1 MKYLSHIYKIQ
12 EKITRN
18 FNESQ
23 YGGSKFK
30 TEIDDFDKSSDNLFL
45 KTDIGKFFVKSLIV
59 VAMIFGGIYFL
70 IPDAKVFKGLETDQ
84 NKYIALTLIQNPRI
98 LWKMSETDES
108 KGNLQNAIR
117 DMEVAIGLLEMHGAR
132 LEVLQTYQNRLQTL
146 ENKKNNAK

>member
-1 MKYLSHIYKIQ
+1 M
-12 EKITRN
+12 
-18 FNESQ
+18 
-23 YGGSKFK
+23 K

-45 KTDIGKFFVKSLIV
+45 KTDIGKFFVKSLVV

-70 IPDAKVFKGLETDQ
+70 IPDARVFKGLETDQ

-108 KGNLQNAIR
+108 KGNLPNAIR

-132 LEVLQTYQNRLQTL
+132 LEVLQIYQNRLQAL
-146 ENKKNNAK
+146 ENKKANAK

>member
-1 MKYLSHIYKIQ
+1 M
-12 EKITRN
+12 
-18 FNESQ
+18 
-23 YGGSKFK
+23 K

-59 VAMIFGGIYFL
+59 VAMIFGGMYFL
-70 IPDAKVFKGLETDQ
+70 MPDARVFKGLETDQ

-98 LWKMSETDES
+98 LWEMSETDES
-108 KGNLQNAIR
+108 KGNLPNAIR

-132 LEVLQTYQNRLQTL
+132 LEVLQTYQNRLQAL

>member
-1 MKYLSHIYKIQ
+1 M
-12 EKITRN
+12 
-18 FNESQ
+18 
-23 YGGSKFK
+23 K

-45 KTDIGKFFVKSLIV
+45 KTDIGKFFVKSLIA

-132 LEVLQTYQNRLQTL
+132 LEVLQTYQNRLQAL
-146 ENKKNNAK
+146 ENKKTNAK

>member
-1 MKYLSHIYKIQ
+1 M
-12 EKITRN
+12 
-18 FNESQ
+18 
-23 YGGSKFK
+23 K

-132 LEVLQTYQNRLQTL
+132 LEVLQTYQNRLQAL

>member
-1 MKYLSHIYKIQ
+1 M
-12 EKITRN
+12 
-18 FNESQ
+18 
-23 YGGSKFK
+23 K

-108 KGNLQNAIR
+108 KGNLPNAIR

-132 LEVLQTYQNRLQTL
+132 LEVLQIYQNRLQAL
-146 ENKKNNAK
+146 ENKKTNAK

>member
-1 MKYLSHIYKIQ
+1 M
-12 EKITRN
+12 
-18 FNESQ
+18 
-23 YGGSKFK
+23 K

-59 VAMIFGGIYFL
+59 VAMIFGGMYFL

-108 KGNLQNAIR
+108 KGNLPNAIR

-132 LEVLQTYQNRLQTL
+132 LEVLQIYQNRLQAL
-146 ENKKNNAK
+146 ENKKTNAK

>member
-1 MKYLSHIYKIQ
+1 M
-12 EKITRN
+12 
-18 FNESQ
+18 
-23 YGGSKFK
+23 K
-30 TEIDDFDKSSDNLFL
+30 TEIDDFDKSRDNLFL

-108 KGNLQNAIR
+108 KGNLPNAIR

-146 ENKKNNAK
+146 ENKKANAK

>member
-1 MKYLSHIYKIQ
+1 M
-12 EKITRN
+12 
-18 FNESQ
+18 
-23 YGGSKFK
+23 K

-70 IPDAKVFKGLETDQ
+70 IPDARVFKGLETDQ
-84 NKYIALTLIQNPRI
+84 NKYVALTLIQNPRI

-108 KGNLQNAIR
+108 KGNLPNAIR

>member
-1 MKYLSHIYKIQ
+1 M
-12 EKITRN
+12 
-18 FNESQ
+18 
-23 YGGSKFK
+23 K

-70 IPDAKVFKGLETDQ
+70 IPDARVFKGLETDQ

-108 KGNLQNAIR
+108 KGNLPNAIR
-117 DMEVAIGLLEMHGAR
+117 DMEVAIGLLEMHGASLDV
-132 LEVLQTYQNRLQTL
+132 LEIYQNRLQAL
-146 ENKKNNAK
+146 ENKKTNAK

>member
-1 MKYLSHIYKIQ
+1 M
-12 EKITRN
+12 
-18 FNESQ
+18 
-23 YGGSKFK
+23 K
-30 TEIDDFDKSSDNLFL
+30 TEIDDFDKSSDKLFL

-59 VAMIFGGIYFL
+59 VAMIFGGIYLL

-108 KGNLQNAIR
+108 KGNLPNAIR

-132 LEVLQTYQNRLQTL
+132 LEVLQIYQNRLQAL

>member
-1 MKYLSHIYKIQ
+1 M
-12 EKITRN
+12 
-18 FNESQ
+18 
-23 YGGSKFK
+23 K

-70 IPDAKVFKGLETDQ
+70 IPDTRVFKGLETDQ

-108 KGNLQNAIR
+108 KGNLPNAIR

-132 LEVLQTYQNRLQTL
+132 LEVLQIYQNRLQAL

>member
-1 MKYLSHIYKIQ
+1 MK
-12 EKITRN
+12 TD
-18 FNESQ
+18 
-23 YGGSKFK
+23 
-30 TEIDDFDKSSDNLFL
+30 IDDFDKSSDNLFL

>member
-1 MKYLSHIYKIQ
+1 M
-12 EKITRN
+12 
-18 FNESQ
+18 
-23 YGGSKFK
+23 K
-30 TEIDDFDKSSDNLFL
+30 TEIDDFDKSSDSLFL
-45 KTDIGKFFVKSLIV
+45 KTDIGKFFVKSLIA

-132 LEVLQTYQNRLQTL
+132 LEVLQTYQNRLHAL

>member
-1 MKYLSHIYKIQ
+1 M
-12 EKITRN
+12 
-18 FNESQ
+18 
-23 YGGSKFK
+23 K

-70 IPDAKVFKGLETDQ
+70 IPDARVFKGLETDQ

-117 DMEVAIGLLEMHGAR
+117 DMEVAIGLLEMHGAH
-132 LEVLQTYQNRLQTL
+132 LEVLQTYQNRLQAL
-146 ENKKNNAK
+146 ENKKTNAK

>member
-1 MKYLSHIYKIQ
+1 M
-12 EKITRN
+12 
-18 FNESQ
+18 
-23 YGGSKFK
+23 K

-108 KGNLQNAIR
+108 KGNLPNAIR

-132 LEVLQTYQNRLQTL
+132 LEVLQIYQNRLQAL

>member
-1 MKYLSHIYKIQ
+1 M
-12 EKITRN
+12 
-18 FNESQ
+18 
-23 YGGSKFK
+23 K

-146 ENKKNNAK
+146 ENKKRRISI

>member
-1 MKYLSHIYKIQ
+1 M
-12 EKITRN
+12 
-18 FNESQ
+18 
-23 YGGSKFK
+23 K

-59 VAMIFGGIYFL
+59 VAMIFGGMYFL
-70 IPDAKVFKGLETDQ
+70 IPDARVFKGLETDQ

-108 KGNLQNAIR
+108 KGNLPNAIR

-132 LEVLQTYQNRLQTL
+132 LEVLQTYQNRLKAL
-146 ENKKNNAK
+146 ENKKTNAK

>member
-1 MKYLSHIYKIQ
+1 M
-12 EKITRN
+12 
-18 FNESQ
+18 
-23 YGGSKFK
+23 K

-84 NKYIALTLIQNPRI
+84 NKYIDLTLIQNPRI

-108 KGNLQNAIR
+108 KGNLPNAIR

>member
-1 MKYLSHIYKIQ
+1 M
-12 EKITRN
+12 
-18 FNESQ
+18 
-23 YGGSKFK
+23 K

-70 IPDAKVFKGLETDQ
+70 IPDARVFKGLETDQ
-84 NKYIALTLIQNPRI
+84 NKNIALTLIQNPRI

-146 ENKKNNAK
+146 ENKKANAK

>member
-1 MKYLSHIYKIQ
+1 M
-12 EKITRN
+12 
-18 FNESQ
+18 
-23 YGGSKFK
+23 K

-59 VAMIFGGIYFL
+59 VAMIFGGMYFL
-70 IPDAKVFKGLETDQ
+70 MPDARVFKGLETDQ

-108 KGNLQNAIR
+108 KGNLPNAIR

-132 LEVLQTYQNRLQTL
+132 LEVIQIYQNRLQAL
-146 ENKKNNAK
+146 ENKKTNAK

>member
-1 MKYLSHIYKIQ
+1 M
-12 EKITRN
+12 
-18 FNESQ
+18 
-23 YGGSKFK
+23 K

-59 VAMIFGGIYFL
+59 VDMIFGGIYFL
-70 IPDAKVFKGLETDQ
+70 IPDARVFKGLETDQ

-108 KGNLQNAIR
+108 KGNLPNAIR

-132 LEVLQTYQNRLQTL
+132 LEVLQIYQNRLQAL
-146 ENKKNNAK
+146 ENKKANAK

>member
-1 MKYLSHIYKIQ
+1 M
-12 EKITRN
+12 
-18 FNESQ
+18 
-23 YGGSKFK
+23 K
-30 TEIDDFDKSSDNLFL
+30 TEIDDFDKSSDNLFI

-70 IPDAKVFKGLETDQ
+70 IPDARVFKCLETDQ
-84 NKYIALTLIQNPRI
+84 NKYIAHTLIQNPRI

-132 LEVLQTYQNRLQTL
+132 LEVIQIYQNRLQAL
-146 ENKKNNAK
+146 ENKKTNAK

>member
-1 MKYLSHIYKIQ
+1 M
-12 EKITRN
+12 
-18 FNESQ
+18 
-23 YGGSKFK
+23 K

-59 VAMIFGGIYFL
+59 VAMIFGGMYFL

-108 KGNLQNAIR
+108 KGNLPNAIR

-132 LEVLQTYQNRLQTL
+132 LEVLQTYQNRLQAL

>member
-1 MKYLSHIYKIQ
+1 M
-12 EKITRN
+12 
-18 FNESQ
+18 
-23 YGGSKFK
+23 K

-108 KGNLQNAIR
+108 KGNLPNAIR

-132 LEVLQTYQNRLQTL
+132 LEVLQIYQNRLQAL
-146 ENKKNNAK
+146 ENKKANAK

>member
-1 MKYLSHIYKIQ
+1 M
-12 EKITRN
+12 
-18 FNESQ
+18 
-23 YGGSKFK
+23 K

-59 VAMIFGGIYFL
+59 VAMIFGGIYLL
-70 IPDAKVFKGLETDQ
+70 IPDPKVFKGLETDQ
-84 NKYIALTLIQNPRI
+84 NKYVALTLIQNPRI

-108 KGNLQNAIR
+108 KGNLPNAIR

-132 LEVLQTYQNRLQTL
+132 LEVLQIYQNRLQAL

>member
-1 MKYLSHIYKIQ
+1 M
-12 EKITRN
+12 
-18 FNESQ
+18 
-23 YGGSKFK
+23 K

-108 KGNLQNAIR
+108 KGNLPNAIR

-132 LEVLQTYQNRLQTL
+132 LEVLQIYQNKLQAL
-146 ENKKNNAK
+146 ENKKANAK

>member
-1 MKYLSHIYKIQ
+1 M
-12 EKITRN
+12 
-18 FNESQ
+18 
-23 YGGSKFK
+23 K

-59 VAMIFGGIYFL
+59 VAMIFGGIYLL

-108 KGNLQNAIR
+108 KGNLPNAIR

-132 LEVLQTYQNRLQTL
+132 LEVLQIYQNRLQAL

>member
-1 MKYLSHIYKIQ
+1 M
-12 EKITRN
+12 
-18 FNESQ
+18 
-23 YGGSKFK
+23 K

-70 IPDAKVFKGLETDQ
+70 IPDARVFKGLETDQ

-108 KGNLQNAIR
+108 KGNLPNAIR

-132 LEVLQTYQNRLQTL
+132 LEVLQIYQNRLQAL
-146 ENKKNNAK
+146 

>member
-1 MKYLSHIYKIQ
+1 M
-12 EKITRN
+12 
-18 FNESQ
+18 
-23 YGGSKFK
+23 K

-108 KGNLQNAIR
+108 KGNLPNAIR

-132 LEVLQTYQNRLQTL
+132 LEVLQIYQNRLQTL

>member
-1 MKYLSHIYKIQ
+1 M
-12 EKITRN
+12 
-18 FNESQ
+18 
-23 YGGSKFK
+23 K
-30 TEIDDFDKSSDNLFL
+30 TEIDDFDKSSDKLFL

-70 IPDAKVFKGLETDQ
+70 IPDARVFKGLETDQ

-108 KGNLQNAIR
+108 KGNLPNAIR

-132 LEVLQTYQNRLQTL
+132 LEVLQICQNRLQAL
-146 ENKKNNAK
+146 ENKKANAK